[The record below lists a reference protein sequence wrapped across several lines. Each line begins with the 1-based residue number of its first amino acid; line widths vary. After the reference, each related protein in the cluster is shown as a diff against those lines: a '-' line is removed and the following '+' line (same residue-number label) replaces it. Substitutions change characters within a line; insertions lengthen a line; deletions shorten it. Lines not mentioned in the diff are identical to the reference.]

1 MERESIFID
10 SKEKLNKKIQELEKE
25 KHELILELRESHQ
38 KYNDLKK
45 RYNNLS
51 NEFSLLLCEVRG
63 DKNED
68 NIRKSEERITR
79 Y

>member
-68 NIRKSEERITR
+68 NSRNSKSKTN
-79 Y
+79 

>member
-1 MERESIFID
+1 MDKESIFID
-10 SKEKLNKKIQELEKE
+10 SKEKLNNKIKELEKE
-25 KHELILELRESHQ
+25 KLELILELRESHQ

-63 DKNED
+63 DKNE
-68 NIRKSEERITR
+68 NNRSK
-79 Y
+79 